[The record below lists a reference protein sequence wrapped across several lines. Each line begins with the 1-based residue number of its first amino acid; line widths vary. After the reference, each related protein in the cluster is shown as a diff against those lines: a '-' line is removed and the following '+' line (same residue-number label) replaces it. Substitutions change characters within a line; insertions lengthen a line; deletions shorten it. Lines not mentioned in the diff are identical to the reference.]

1 MIVESVEL
9 RMRYLVIYTMRTPTL
24 SDFPRQENSHPYL
37 IQTLPFNH
45 KYPIEFLDHANEVN
59 FKKTPRKTKFSAHS
73 TVFFNNKLNVK
84 NQKTTQ

>member
-59 FKKTPRKTKFSAHS
+59 LKKKHLEKQSFPPTRQFSS
-73 TVFFNNKLNVK
+73 ITS
-84 NQKTTQ
+84 